1 MNHAIILAAGQS
13 QRMLSSKDKLL
24 IKVANHPIIYYAL
37 AAINDHDLVDD
48 ITLVVN
54 KTNRDEI
61 VKIVKTYKFNKIKLI
76 ALGGATRRESL
87 SKGLNALMQ
96 KRKLRPKKGDLIIV
110 HNGANP
116 LPSFHEITD
125 AITIAAIEGSCI
137 VAHEVKDT
145 IKKVKNKKVEE
156 TIDREDLRAAQ
167 TPQVVEF
174 SLLERALKNAEKT
187 PKASRP
193 EPTDEAMLLE
203 AIGHKPA
210 VIPAHEH
217 NFKITDREDIE
228 RLKVLLGEAPEG
240 FRVGIGQDSHEFATD
255 EKERSKGLV
264 LGGILFKNF
273 PKLEANS
280 DGDVILHAIFNALS
294 QSLGEHSLGFYAD
307 SLCVKEK
314 VTDSKKF
321 LDIVLKKIAKEKFII
336 GNVGLMIECKIPKI
350 DPLVSQLKKSL
361 SKILA
366 IQTQKIGITATSG
379 ENLTSFGAGKGIQCF
394 AIISLISGKEKKNA
408 KK

>member
-13 QRMLSSKDKLL
+13 QRMLSAKDKLL
-24 IKVANHPIIYYAL
+24 IKVANHPVIYYSL
-37 AAINDHDLVDD
+37 AAINDHNLVDD
-48 ITLVVN
+48 ITLIVN

-61 VKIVKTYKFNKIKLI
+61 VKIVKTYKFNKVKLI
-76 ALGGATRRESL
+76 ALGGATRQESL
-87 SKGLNALMQ
+87 RKGLQALSQ
-96 KRKLRPKKGDLIIV
+96 KRKLKPQKKDLIIV

-125 AITIAAIEGSCI
+125 AITTAEIEGACI

-167 TPQVVEF
+167 TPQVIEF
-174 SLLERALKNAEKT
+174 SLLERALKNAEK
-187 PKASRP
+187 KHLDAS
-193 EPTDEAMLLE
+193 DEAMLIE
-203 AIGHKPA
+203 AIGKKPS
-210 VIPAHEH
+210 VIEAHEH

-255 EKERSKGLV
+255 EKDRSKGLT

-273 PKLEANS
+273 PKLSANS
-280 DGDVILHAIFNALS
+280 DGDVILHAIFNALA
-294 QSLGEHSLGFYAD
+294 QAIGEHSLGFYAD

-321 LDIVLKKIAKEKFII
+321 LDIILKKVAKEKFTI

-361 SKILA
+361 SKILNLP
-366 IQTQKIGITATSG
+366 TQKIGITATSG

-394 AIISLISGKEKKNA
+394 AIVSLVSGKEKKNE